1 MRAENTC
8 QKFQVLPMRFLHR
21 VPKGKK
27 GSGHGRIAGARGKQ
41 KPHTKPRSHEEK
53 KQNHGRQNHWEESQT
68 GSVFIPSLCLR
79 TSVRDS
85 LPSGILCLSSKPM
98 DIPIVLSQSYAGLLK
113 HGGET
118 LVLFLC

>member
-1 MRAENTC
+1 MDGKIIGRRVRLGQCSFPLRA
-8 QKFQVLPMRFLHR
+8 
-21 VPKGKK
+21 
-27 GSGHGRIAGARGKQ
+27 
-41 KPHTKPRSHEEK
+41 
-53 KQNHGRQNHWEESQT
+53 
-68 GSVFIPSLCLR
+68 
-79 TSVRDS
+79 SVRDS